1 MKVILTQEVLGLGD
15 PGQIVTVKNGYGR
28 NYLIPQGMALE
39 ATSHNLVQIEAER
52 KRLEAELAN
61 EAEKHRSE
69 AEKLADVSLTL
80 TAKAGPGGKLYGSIT
95 NMDIAKTLAKQ
106 DIEIDR
112 RRIILEG
119 PLKQVGSYKVKVKL
133 HPHVFAEFEVKVE
146 AEGGMEPPADQDQA
160 AAAEAAEA
168 AEPKAAQEAPESE
181 EPQPPPEKDEAP
193 EEAGEAAEPE
203 AAEPKEK

>member
-39 ATSHNLVQIEAER
+39 ATSRNLVQIEAER
-52 KRLEAELAN
+52 KRLEADLAK

-69 AEKLADVSLTL
+69 AEKLTNVSLTL

-95 NMDIAKTLAKQ
+95 NMDIAKALENQ

-133 HPHVFAEFEVKVE
+133 HPQVFAELEVNIE
-146 AEGGMEPPADQDQA
+146 AEGGMEPPAEKDQEA
-160 AAAEAAEA
+160 VAEAAEA
-168 AEPKAAQEAPESE
+168 AEPAAVDEAPESE
-181 EPQPPPEKDEAP
+181 EPQPPSEEKEAKEEAP
-193 EEAGEAAEPE
+193 EEAGEAD
-203 AAEPKEK
+203 EPKEK